1 MRATR
6 VLRTLLALPKTRV
19 VDLEFEGDAL
29 VVHVAPTWQVPRCSD
44 CGKKCRS
51 SHDSRVRDWR
61 HIDLGGIKTILRY
74 RLRRVS
80 CKRCSVLVEKVP
92 WAESAS
98 RYTRPMEGLVA
109 YHAQKTDKT
118 TVATLMRIAWRTV
131 GQIVTRFVHREREEM
146 GDPLDHLR
154 HIGVDE
160 ISYRKHHQYI
170 TTVVDHDRGIVVW
183 AAKGKSAETLKSF
196 FKAIGPERAA
206 KIEAVTI
213 DMSSAF
219 IKAVKESVPNAT
231 LIFDRFH
238 VQRLVHD
245 ALDEVRRDEVRS
257 ASADEKTCLKKTRWP
272 LQKRPWNLSNLETVK
287 LADLEEKNLPI
298 YRAYLLKESLAQI
311 LDRRQAGV
319 ASRKL
324 DEWLDEARSSELP
337 AFVRVA
343 GTIEKHR
350 DGILAYVRTR
360 LNNGRVEGLNGKTRV
375 ITRRA
380 FGLHSASSL
389 IAMLFL
395 CCGGIETHPFH
406 IAPHCTH

>member
-257 ASADEKTCLKKTRWP
+257 ASADEKTYLKKTRWP

>member
-1 MRATR
+1 MRANT
-6 VLRTLLALPKTRV
+6 VLRTLLALHRTRV
-19 VDLEFEGDAL
+19 LDLKFEDDAL
-29 VVHVAPTWQVPRCSD
+29 VVHVAPTWSIPRCSG
-44 CGKKCRS
+44 CGKKRKS
-51 SHDSRVRDWR
+51 VYDSRVRSWR
-61 HIDLGGIKTILRY
+61 HLDLAGVKTILRY
-74 RLRRVS
+74 RVRRVS
-80 CKRCSVLVEKVP
+80 CKKCGVLVEEVP

-98 RYTRPMEGLVA
+98 RYTFPKEGLVA

-118 TVATLMRIAWRTV
+118 TVATLMRVAWRTV
-131 GQIVTRFVHREREEM
+131 GEIVTRFVRREREEM
-146 GDPLDHLR
+146 GDPLDNLR

-170 TTVVDHDRGIVVW
+170 TTVVDHERGIVVW

-213 DMSSAF
+213 DMSSAY

-257 ASADEKTCLKKTRWP
+257 ASSEEKADLKKTRWP
-272 LQKRPWNLSNLETVK
+272 LQKRPWNLSDLENAK
-287 LADLEEKNLPI
+287 LVDLEEKNLPI
-298 YRAYLLKESLAQI
+298 YRAYLLKESLATI
-311 LDRRQAGV
+311 LDGRQINV
-319 ASRKL
+319 ARRKL
-324 DEWLDEARSSELP
+324 DEWLDWARSSGLP

-343 GTIEKHR
+343 GTIEKYR
-350 DGILAYVRTR
+350 EGILAYVRTR

-380 FGLHSASSL
+380 FGFHSASSL
-389 IAMLFL
+389 ISMLFL

-406 IAPHCTH
+406 IAPHWTH

>member
-1 MRATR
+1 MRSSSL
-6 VLRTLLALPKTRV
+6 LRTLLALQHTRV
-19 VDLEFEGDAL
+19 LDLEFDKDAL
-29 VVHVAPTWQVPRCSD
+29 VADVAPTWKIPRCSG
-44 CGKKCRS
+44 CGKKRKS
-51 SHDSRVRDWR
+51 VYDSRVRSWR
-61 HIDLGGIKTILRY
+61 HLDLAGIKMVLRY

-80 CKRCSVLVEKVP
+80 CKKCGVLVEKVP
-92 WAESAS
+92 WAEAAS
-98 RYTRPMEGLVA
+98 RYTLPMEGLVA

-131 GQIVTRFVHREREEM
+131 GEIVGRFVRREREDM
-146 GDPLDHLR
+146 GDPLDNLR
-154 HIGVDE
+154 RIGVDE

-170 TTVVDHDRGIVVW
+170 TTVVDHERGIVVW

-196 FKAIGPERAA
+196 FEAIGPERAA

-213 DMSSAF
+213 DMSGAY

-245 ALDEVRRDEVRS
+245 ALDEVRREEVRS
-257 ASADEKTCLKKTRWP
+257 CCADEKAALKNTRWAV
-272 LQKRPWNLSNLETVK
+272 QKRPWNLSDLETEK
-287 LADLEEKNLPI
+287 LSDLEEKNRPI
-298 YRAYLLKESLAQI
+298 YRAYLLKEWLATI
-311 LDRRQAGV
+311 LDGRQINV

-324 DEWLDEARSSELP
+324 DQWLDCARSSELP
-337 AFVRVA
+337 AFVRAA
-343 GTIEKHR
+343 GTIGKHR
-350 DGILAYVRTR
+350 EGILAYVRTR

-380 FGLHSASSL
+380 FGFHSASSL
-389 IAMLFL
+389 ISMLFL

-406 IAPHCTH
+406 IAPHSTH

>member
-1 MRATR
+1 
-6 VLRTLLALPKTRV
+6 
-19 VDLEFEGDAL
+19 
-29 VVHVAPTWQVPRCSD
+29 
-44 CGKKCRS
+44 
-51 SHDSRVRDWR
+51 
-61 HIDLGGIKTILRY
+61 
-74 RLRRVS
+74 
-80 CKRCSVLVEKVP
+80 VLVEKVP

-98 RYTRPMEGLVA
+98 RYTFPMEGLVA

-131 GQIVTRFVHREREEM
+131 GEIVSRFVRREHEDM
-146 GDPLDHLR
+146 GDPLDNLR
-154 HIGVDE
+154 RIGVDE

-196 FKAIGPERAA
+196 FEAIGPERAA

-257 ASADEKTCLKKTRWP
+257 ASADEKTDLKKTRWP
-272 LQKRPWNLSNLETVK
+272 LQKRPWNLSDLETVK
-287 LADLEEKNLPI
+287 LADLEQKNLPI

-311 LDRRQAGV
+311 LDGRQINV

-324 DEWLDEARSSELP
+324 DEWLNEARSSELP

-350 DGILAYVRTR
+350 EGILAYVRTR

-380 FGLHSASSL
+380 FGFHSASSL
-389 IAMLFL
+389 ISMLFL
-395 CCGGIETHPFH
+395 CCGGIQTHPFH
-406 IAPHCTH
+406 IAPHWTH

>member
-1 MRATR
+1 MRSNT
-6 VLRTLLALPKTRV
+6 VLRTLLALQHTRV
-19 VDLEFEGDAL
+19 LDLEFEKDAL
-29 VVHVAPTWQVPRCSD
+29 VVHVAPTWKIPRCSG
-44 CGKKCRS
+44 CGKKRKS
-51 SHDSRVRDWR
+51 LYDSRVRDWR
-61 HIDLGGIKTILRY
+61 HLDLAGIKTILRY
-74 RLRRVS
+74 DLRRVS
-80 CKRCSVLVEKVP
+80 CKKCGVLVEKVP

-98 RYTRPMEGLVA
+98 RYTLPMEGLVA
-109 YHAQKTDKT
+109 YHAQKTDTT

-131 GQIVTRFVHREREEM
+131 GQIVTRFVRREHEEM
-146 GDPLDHLR
+146 GDPLDNLR
-154 HIGVDE
+154 RIGVDE

-196 FKAIGPERAA
+196 FEAIGPERAA

-213 DMSSAF
+213 DMSSAY

-257 ASADEKTCLKKTRWP
+257 ASADEKADLKKTRWP
-272 LQKRPWNLSNLETVK
+272 IQKRPWNLSDLETAK

-298 YRAYLLKESLAQI
+298 YRAYLLKESLATI
-311 LDRRQAGV
+311 LDGRQINV

-324 DEWLDEARSSELP
+324 DEWIEWARSSGLP
-337 AFVRVA
+337 PFVRAA

-350 DGILAYVRTR
+350 EGILAYVRTR

-380 FGLHSASSL
+380 FGFHSASSL
-389 IAMLFL
+389 ISMLFL

-406 IAPHCTH
+406 VAPHWTH